1 MMNSDKPTNEFR
13 KWFILPTE
21 NEKKSKYVFIS
32 ERTKQVVSLSAN
44 VPSTSEKYDL
54 MFLNF
59 RSFIP
64 FC

>member
-21 NEKKSKYVFIS
+21 NEKKNKYVFIS

-44 VPSTSEKYDL
+44 VPSTSKKYDL
-54 MFLNF
+54 MFLKF
-59 RSFIP
+59 RSFIL